1 MDTTSQAT
9 LKQALLRRD
18 KQKNTSAA
26 PAPESDATV
35 AASYK
40 TRDFLVVNFDAA
52 LAALL
57 GIHPAILQNDI
68 YFH

>member
-18 KQKNTSAA
+18 KQKREVIST
-26 PAPESDATV
+26 ETE
-35 AASYK
+35 ASTPVGVK

-57 GIHPAILQNDI
+57 GIILVLLYLI
-68 YFH
+68 